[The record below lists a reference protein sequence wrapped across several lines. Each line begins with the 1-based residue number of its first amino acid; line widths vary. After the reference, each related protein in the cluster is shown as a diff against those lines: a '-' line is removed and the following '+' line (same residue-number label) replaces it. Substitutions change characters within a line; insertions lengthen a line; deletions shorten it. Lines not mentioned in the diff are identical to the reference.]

1 MPYKRILPVN
11 SLIVAVLLAQSAV
24 AIPTGGSSSF
34 PFNTTVTFGDGTVSI
49 YGDVYQYTSSEYVY
63 TYQIL
68 NESSSIPLSFFSVAL
83 PNGADAWGPA
93 VDSDPIAGWVD
104 PIFWTTS
111 GSPPQSVSALFSDTI
126 DTEQLSSI
134 LWFVSYDEPTWG
146 LSAIYGTSD
155 QGVPTFSVADVPIPI
170 PDPATLVFLGI
181 GTAAV
186 SSLMR
191 KNKLKE

>member
-1 MPYKRILPVN
+1 MPYKRIVTTN
-11 SLIVAVLLAQSAV
+11 SLIVALLLTQNALSL
-24 AIPTGGSSSF
+24 PPGGTSYLPYS
-34 PFNTTVTFGDGTVSI
+34 TTVTIGDGTVSI

-68 NESSSIPLSFFSVAL
+68 NDSSSIPLSFFSVAL
-83 PNGADAWGPA
+83 PNGADAWGTA
-93 VDSDPIAGWVD
+93 VDSDPIAAWVD
-104 PIFWTTS
+104 PVFWTTS
-111 GSPPQSVSALFSDTI
+111 GSPPQSVDALFSDTI

-155 QGVPTFSVADVPIPI
+155 QGVPTFAVADVPVPI